1 MIREIIYPNG
11 QLLRFPVNFRFCSH
25 NLVSL
30 EGVEQFW
37 LGRVWI
43 LENHPR
49 VSDGVVL
56 NLAGAAYAGQFL
68 PHEFES
74 KAIKPY
80 IFSNEL
86 SVLSQPNVNTLQ

>member
-1 MIREIIYPNG
+1 
-11 QLLRFPVNFRFCSH
+11 L
-25 NLVSL
+25 L
-30 EGVEQFW
+30 EGVGQVW

-43 LENHPR
+43 IENHPR

-56 NLAGAAYAGQFL
+56 NLAGATNAGQFL

-80 IFSNEL
+80 VFSNEL
-86 SVLSQPNVNTLQ
+86 SVLGQPNVNTLQ